1 MNDRYFLDT
10 NILVYSFDGNSP
22 AKQEVARELISV
34 GLTSGKAVISYQVV
48 QEFMNVSTRK
58 FQQPLSY
65 ADAEKYFDQVLD
77 PLYEI
82 PSSSDLIRKALEVAE
97 RWKYGFYDALIISGA
112 LMGNCSILY
121 TEDLQDQQQ
130 IEFLKIVNPFR

>member
-1 MNDRYFLDT
+1 MSDRYFLDT

-34 GLTSGKAVISYQVV
+34 GLTSGKAIISYQVV
-48 QEFMNVSTRK
+48 QEFINVSTRK

-65 ADAEKYFDQVLD
+65 ADAEKYFNQVLD

-112 LMGNCSILY
+112 LMGNCNILY

>member
-1 MNDRYFLDT
+1 MSDRYFLDT

-34 GLTSGKAVISYQVV
+34 GLTSGKAIISYQVV

-65 ADAEKYFDQVLD
+65 ADAEKYFNQVLD

-112 LMGNCSILY
+112 LMGNCNILY

>member
-22 AKQEVARELISV
+22 AKQEVARELIRE

-48 QEFMNVSTRK
+48 QEFINVSTRK

-65 ADAEKYFDQVLD
+65 TDAEKYFNQVLN

-112 LMGNCSILY
+112 LMGNCNILY

>member
-1 MNDRYFLDT
+1 MSDRYFLDT

-34 GLTSGKAVISYQVV
+34 GLTSGKAIISYQVV

-65 ADAEKYFDQVLD
+65 ADAEKYFNQVLD

-82 PSSSDLIRKALEVAE
+82 PSSSDLIR
-97 RWKYGFYDALIISGA
+97 
-112 LMGNCSILY
+112 
-121 TEDLQDQQQ
+121 
-130 IEFLKIVNPFR
+130 